1 MFILSSISSGLEF
14 WSVNHILI
22 YENSELKVFKNINIL
37 GDISNNWPNDL
48 LGINVY
54 NTLKLCWWLLFTIL
68 QWTNITSLISKWS
81 RFSLF
86 SSYF

>member
-37 GDISNNWPNDL
+37 GEISNNWPNDL

-54 NTLKLCWWLLFTIL
+54 NTLELCWWLLLTIL

-81 RFSLF
+81 TFSLF